1 VNADGTKGVQDPKLA
16 LLCNQV
22 NLRVPGKNWRQAAQD
37 WANLV
42 SQGQFPDPAAIRWYA
57 EQAESALHE
66 WNTTAPAATS
76 ESQRLAIPAVP
87 FETNSAVIA
96 ESDSALVRRTFEAL
110 REHLIRNP
118 VDTVTIQGSADPR
131 GGTSSQ
137 NVALASNRAANLF
150 EAILRYDD
158 GTLAANLGRI
168 RTSARVTT
176 SGAVADAVQSAVADL
191 QGEPLT
197 ISIARQAA
205 RGGEYVKAR
214 SGGFYSESASAGP
227 DTRLFGPEA
236 AQPSSIANAPASAV
250 RSGSLTLAI
259 VDVVGEQAA
268 EQVQMF
274 LVEEVTRGIC
284 GRSVAEVTRTIR
296 EYRDLLPSTC
306 ALFGDTAN
314 RKIFRPTVSGLR
326 AAVREDLASMFPKL
340 VSGALTSNLAQAGL
354 NEQAEA
360 LFALGLV
367 QYVVTVGQGEDAL
380 GALGR
385 LPERLGPLV
394 SDDALLTQVQK
405 TDVWIALAQTAP
417 FIRLYRDAR
426 ATIRGGVDA
435 QDLRDQ
441 VLTLTIRALLV
452 NASDQA
458 TKTRLWATVPTLR
471 IEEVLRAV
479 PAVSDATTRLEGA
492 YEAVRQA
499 WGAPA
504 EQKLQLV
511 GNVLVGSTDLFLALL
526 PELLSEDRIARYR
539 ALVTPVRGLTLSLAN
554 RDYRNA
560 LVQGLVVAANVNP
573 RNTDCRLPNGLFCPD
588 VNAFEAPYTR
598 LASFAS
604 DFANAQDQR
613 GMNDALQSFVSEG
626 GGYRSKRHGNSRSF
640 FTVNAYM
647 GLAGAREW
655 GYETGSEPNYQGAF
669 YLPVGVEWVHRWGR
683 RRAMFPSASVFLQVV
698 DLGSIA
704 AARYKDDRQVEQ
716 PNPELLDILAPGVF
730 GVLPL
735 GRTPVSMGF
744 GVSVAPR
751 AQVVGETAAGNE
763 KISGALRGSIFVA
776 VDVPLFP

>member
-1 VNADGTKGVQDPKLA
+1 VQDPKLA

-37 WANLV
+37 WASLLP
-42 SQGQFPDPAAIRWYA
+42 QGKFPDPAAVHWYA

-110 REHLIRNP
+110 REHLVRNP
-118 VDTVTIQGSADPR
+118 EDTVTIQGSADPR
-131 GGTSSQ
+131 GGTSAQ
-137 NVALASNRAANLF
+137 NIALASRRAANLF

-168 RTSARVTT
+168 RTSGRVTT
-176 SGAVADAVQSAVADL
+176 SGDVSDAVQSAVADL
-191 QGEPLT
+191 PDGAVT
-197 ISIARQAA
+197 TAIAQQAA
-205 RGGEYVKAR
+205 REGEYVKAR

-236 AQPSSIANAPASAV
+236 AQSPPTANAPASAA

-284 GRSVAEVTRTIR
+284 GRSVAQVTPTIQ

-314 RKIFRPTVSGLR
+314 RQIFRPTVSGLR
-326 AAVREDLASMFPKL
+326 AAVREDLAGMFPKL
-340 VSGALTSNLAQAGL
+340 VSGALRSHLTRANADQR
-354 NEQAEA
+354 AEA

-385 LPERLGPLV
+385 LPERLEPLV
-394 SDDALLTQVQK
+394 GDAAVFTQVK
-405 TDVWIALAQTAP
+405 NTDVWIALAQAAP

-441 VLTLTIRALLV
+441 VLTLTVRALLV
-452 NASDQA
+452 NASDPATQA
-458 TKTRLWATVPTLR
+458 QLWATVPSLK

-479 PAVSDATTRLEGA
+479 PAIHDATTRLEGA

-499 WGAPA
+499 WGSPA

-526 PELLSEDRIARYR
+526 PESLSEDRIARYR
-539 ALVTPVRGLTLSLAN
+539 ALVTPVRGLTVALAN

-573 RNTDCRLPNGLFCPD
+573 QETRCRLPNGLFCPN
-588 VNAFEAPYTR
+588 VNAFGAPYIR

-613 GMNDALQSFVSEG
+613 GMNDALQNFVSEG
-626 GGYRSKRHGNSRSF
+626 GGFRGKREGGRRSF
-640 FTVNAYM
+640 FTVNAYL
-647 GLAGAREW
+647 GLAGAREF
-655 GYETGSEPNYQGAF
+655 GYERGAKTFNQGAF
-669 YLPVGVEWVHRWGR
+669 YLPVGVEWVNRWGIPH
-683 RRAMFPSASVFLQVV
+683 AWFPSASVFLQVV

-704 AARYKDDRQVEQ
+704 AARYKEDRDVDQ
-716 PNPELLDILAPGVF
+716 PDPELIDILSPGLF
-730 GVLPL
+730 GVVPL
-735 GRTPVSMGF
+735 GRYPFSI
-744 GVSVAPR
+744 GVGASVAPR
-751 AQVVGETAAGNE
+751 AQIAGESAAGNE
-763 KISGALRGSIFVA
+763 RISGALRLSIFAA
-776 VDVPLFP
+776 VDVPIFP